1 MATAYIGP
9 VINPQSLTDY
19 LALPQC
25 LILVSAEGDI
35 DQIYEDVQPLQ
46 VQEIITNH
54 PGIKSI
60 KLEEGQFLMPGLID
74 THAVRRCV
82 F

>member
-1 MATAYIGP
+1 MATAYFGP

-35 DQIYEDVQPLQ
+35 DQIYEDLQPPQ
-46 VQEIITNH
+46 VQEIVTNH
-54 PGIKSI
+54 PGINFI
-60 KLEEGQFLMPGLID
+60 QLQEGQFLMPGLID
-74 THAVRRCV
+74 THAVRQCV